1 MSSPIVTPDD
11 LYAYEVHDPSD
22 NKVGGKVE
30 IVWVDEMSGQPE
42 FVGVNTN
49 WLLKG
54 KVHPVPLAGAE
65 YDDTVIRVP
74 YDEDQIK
81 GAPEIGTDLEM
92 TTELESQI
100 YEYYGMER
108 PAGFGPTS
116 RPTGSGLDDDS
127 IVLPGTQNPITGDAQ
142 TLAEANESETAT

>member
-1 MSSPIVTPDD
+1 MSTPITPPDD
-11 LYAYEVHDPSD
+11 LYACEVHDSAD

-30 IVWVDEMSGQPE
+30 IVWVDEESGQPE

-54 KVHPVPLAGAE
+54 KVHPIPLVSAE
-65 YDDTVIRVP
+65 YGDNVIRVP

-81 GAPEIGTDLEM
+81 RSPDIGTDLEM
-92 TTELESQI
+92 TDALEGQI
-100 YEYYGMER
+100 YEYYGIDR

-116 RPTGSGLDDDS
+116 RPTGSGLDDNS
-127 IVLPGTQNPITGDAQ
+127 IVLPGTENPITGSAE
-142 TLAEANESETAT
+142 TLADLNEDEATT